1 MKSGFCIEGDQMNRE
16 KKILLVSISFAV
28 AGWFTAAEMATSVG
42 AFKLRAMNAEA
53 DAADWKRQAGK
64 AYTEMLQARAVAKST
79 AVQVPAGARI
89 DCTMKTTSKCE
100 DGTIYPPQ
108 DY

>member
-1 MKSGFCIEGDQMNRE
+1 MNRE
-16 KKILLVSISFAV
+16 KTILLVSILFGA
-28 AGWFTAAEMATSVG
+28 AGWFTAAEMATSAS

-64 AYTEMLQARAVAKST
+64 AYTEMLQARAVAKSA
-79 AVQVPAGARI
+79 AVLVPAGARI
-89 DCTMKTTSKCE
+89 ECTMKTTSKCE
-100 DGTIYPPQ
+100 DGTIYPPR